1 MEITH
6 RERCKKMTISRSQK
20 LLILQET
27 YKQWTE
33 KYPHESDDDADSHL
47 YEMQQEALKRA
58 ETEI

>member
-1 MEITH
+1 
-6 RERCKKMTISRSQK
+6 MTISRSQK
-20 LLILQET
+20 LLILQEV

-47 YEMQQEALKRA
+47 YDMQQEALTRA